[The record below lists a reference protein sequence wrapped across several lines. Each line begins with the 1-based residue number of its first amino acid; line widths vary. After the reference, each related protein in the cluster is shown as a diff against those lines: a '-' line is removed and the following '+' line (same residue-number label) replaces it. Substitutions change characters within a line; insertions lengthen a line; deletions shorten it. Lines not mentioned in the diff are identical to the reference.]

1 MLTVEDYGKIRL
13 AHRDGMSIR
22 QVARRFGHS
31 RRKVRQVLE
40 ESEPHPYTLQ
50 RDRPAPRLGPFKAL
64 IEQILAEDQQAPRKQ
79 QHTAAKLYRRL
90 RDEHGYTGGYDQVR
104 RYVGRMCR
112 AQRETFIPL
121 THPPGRRLEADFGH
135 IYVDFPQGRQRV
147 SVLLLT
153 WSHSGFGFAM
163 ALPSEQTEAILA
175 GMVEGFAF
183 FDCVPW
189 EVWWDNPTT
198 VATAILQGR
207 QRKLQQCY
215 AALASYYC
223 FDPRFCLPARGNE
236 KPYVEHSVYDL
247 QRDWATPVPR
257 MRDLAELNAYLRSCA
272 LAKRDH
278 VMAGRTQTVGELFEQ
293 DKQAALALP
302 PRPFDPFVPETAKV
316 DKYQTVRFDTN
327 RYSVPRRWAF
337 ETVTVKAYVDRI
349 EVVSQTEV
357 IARHPRS
364 YARGEWIVEPQHY
377 LAILGRRPAALDHS
391 FVFTQWKLPACF
403 DQLRAD
409 FEQREGPAAG
419 ARQYVRVL
427 QLLAEYPMKVVQEAV
442 VQCRRKATV
451 NTDQILAT
459 VHRTGDRHS
468 ACGQTVP
475 SGGNPPE
482 AIHIP
487 IPTLNHF
494 DLLLCA
500 RQGDLNDNGERAT
513 VVGGALEAVASADDP
528 GRVREAGAGGRPG
541 ERALPTVPA
550 ASGGTGV
557 GAALCSCPA
566 GADQAGSLPGPSG
579 PGHLR
584 LQYDA
589 PPEQTEDR
597 RADALSVARSA

>member
-1 MLTVEDYGKIRL
+1 MLTVEDYGKIRV

-22 QVARRFGHS
+22 QIARRFGHS

-50 RDRPAPRLGPFKAL
+50 RDRPAPRLGPYKAL

-90 RDEHGYTGGYDQVR
+90 RDEHGYTAGYDQVR

-112 AQRETFIPL
+112 ARRETFIPL

-135 IYVDFPQGRQRV
+135 IYVDFPPGRQRV

-153 WSHSGFGFAM
+153 WSHSGFRFAM

-175 GMVEGFAF
+175 GMVEGLAF
-183 FDCVPW
+183 FGCVPW

-207 QRKLQQCY
+207 QRKLQQRY
-215 AALASYYC
+215 AALASHYR
-223 FDPRFCLPARGNE
+223 FDPRFCMPARGNE

-257 MRDLAELNAYLRSCA
+257 VQDLAELNVYLRSCA

-278 VMAGRTQTVGELFEQ
+278 TMAGRTQTVGELFER

-302 PRPFDPFVPETAKV
+302 PRSFDPFVPETAKV
-316 DKYQTVRFDTN
+316 DKYQTVRFDSN

-349 EVVSQTEV
+349 EVVSETGV

-364 YARGEWIVEPQHY
+364 YARGEWIVAPQHY

-409 FEQREGPAAG
+409 FEQREGLGAG

-427 QLLAEYPMKVVQEAV
+427 QLLAEYPTKLVQEAI

-451 NTDQILAT
+451 NADHIIAT
-459 VHRTGDRHS
+459 VHRLGDRPAAREAEPS
-468 ACGQTVP
+468 VGAALCDAWAIPVP
-475 SGGNPPE
+475 R
-482 AIHIP
+482 
-487 IPTLNHF
+487 LNQF
-494 DLLLCA
+494 DLLLPQ
-500 RQGDLNDNGERAT
+500 RQGERHDDGERAT
-513 VVGGALEAVASADDP
+513 AVGRALEAFTSADDP
-528 GRVREAGAGGRPG
+528 GRVRETGPGGGPG
-541 ERALPTVPA
+541 ERALLAVFA
-550 ASGGTGV
+550 ASGGAGV
-557 GAALCSCPA
+557 GAAVCPCPA
-566 GADQAGSLPGPSG
+566 GADQAGRVRGLSG
-579 PGHLR
+579 PRHL
-584 LQYDA
+584 
-589 PPEQTEDR
+589 
-597 RADALSVARSA
+597 